1 MKILFIL
8 FFMILIYKSEAQT
21 SDLYVAD
28 SLYSYGKYTQAINY
42 YKKLENST
50 KKNESIAKS
59 YLALGNLEQAIINY
73 QKTLEESPNDMLIKF
88 QLAKLLAKNKKNNAS
103 QKLLFQLIK
112 FDSLNPNYHY
122 YSAKNFQS
130 LDSTKK
136 AQQFFLKTFKLDTTH
151 QNAIYELAKFNLTKR
166 KYDIANYYVEK
177 GLEASPNNAKLISIK
192 AQNYYWKED
201 YHKAKDAFIKLI
213 DLKESSLFVY
223 EKLSYCYARTYDYEN
238 AIVILNK
245 AIQINPKDYNNIYR
259 LGLYY
264 EKLGD
269 YEKAKKNIQKSLK
282 MQDVPLDAEYRKLG
296 TIFNKQKKYD
306 EAIKAFNLAIKEN
319 PEDELSYFYKLSS
332 KLKYYKDTN
341 AKISEIEKFQKQF
354 PNSPFSKILD
364 KNLSELKTEQF
375 QSVTD

>member
-1 MKILFIL
+1 MRIVSIL
-8 FFMILIYKSEAQT
+8 FFILLIYKSEAQT

-28 SLYSYGKYTQAINY
+28 SLYNYGKYTQAIKY
-42 YKKLENST
+42 YKKLKNST

-73 QKTLEESPNDMLIKF
+73 QEILKASPNDVLIKF

-122 YSAKNFQS
+122 YSAKNFQD
-130 LDSTKK
+130 LDSIKK
-136 AQQFFLKTFKLDTTH
+136 AQQSFLKTFKLDKTH
-151 QNAIYELAKFNLTKR
+151 QNAIYELAKFNLIKR
-166 KYDIANYYVEK
+166 KYDLANYYVEM
-177 GLEASPNNAKLISIK
+177 GLKASPNNTKLISIK
-192 AQNYYWKED
+192 AQSYYWKED
-201 YHKAKDAFIKLI
+201 YHKAKDAFLELI
-213 DLKESSLFVY
+213 NLNESSLFVY

-238 AIVILNK
+238 AITILNK

-269 YEKAKKNIQKSLK
+269 FEEAQKHIQKSLK

-296 TIFNKQKKYD
+296 AILNKQKKYD

-319 PEDELSYFYKLSS
+319 PEEELSYFYKLMS
-332 KLKYYKDTN
+332 KLKYYKDIK

-354 PNSPFSKILD
+354 PDSPFSKILD
-364 KNLSELKTEQF
+364 KNLSELKSEQF
-375 QSVTD
+375 QNVND